1 MSRIHVFVEHHP
13 NTHKPYDGAQ
23 LAQLIDDG
31 REVCAFGSA
40 RCDVRQLDPRLPPT
54 ALEREPPASAI
65 PRDGAA
71 PLAAGEARAP

>member
-1 MSRIHVFVEHHP
+1 VTRIHFFVEHCP
-13 NTHKPYDGAQ
+13 KPYDGAQ

-31 REVCAFGSA
+31 REVHAFGSA
-40 RCDVRQLDPRLPPT
+40 HCDVRQLNLRPQAT
-54 ALEREPPASAI
+54 ALEREPHPAAF